1 MFYFSISAI
10 IVAIFSARSRSL
22 DNAMDMLFFPVV
34 GYILVAY
41 RGIEIKF
48 IKAALLGIFSLYFV
62 LYPLLL
68 NHLINY
74 YGVVYLYYMSF
85 VSIIPLFKNIP
96 EQMEASSVTNLLSA
110 AVGILLI
117 FLLIEF
123 LLMILYAILKKPE
136 KVEYILSA
144 KALFLR
150 FNSKRSIWED
160 IKLIFY
166 AIINPLSVQQ
176 YIDIR
181 DRVKYKRLKT
191 REGMKFDHVK
201 IPWEETRQWKY
212 KPDYSNGKTCL
223 AVILLILGLILS
235 RQNQSFIFYFY
246 LVLLSCLPR

>member
-1 MFYFSISAI
+1 
-10 IVAIFSARSRSL
+10 
-22 DNAMDMLFFPVV
+22 MLFFPVV

-41 RGIEIKF
+41 RGIDKF

-68 NHLINY
+68 NHLIDY

-150 FNSKRSIWED
+150 FNSKRLIWED

-235 RQNQSFIFYFY
+235 RGRPSLLYFTFIWSYYPVYHDSPSENSDNFF
-246 LVLLSCLPR
+246 